1 MELKITAFRNSNG
14 IFYRAVILSEKH
26 PHLVRGFMWSTARP
40 ALQQRSGTALWGGFS
55 GLAIKKI
62 KNRLFLNVFEGKDF
76 TLAFFYSTL

>member
-1 MELKITAFRNSNG
+1 MTDRN
-14 IFYRAVILSEKH
+14 VL
-26 PHLVRGFMWSTARP
+26 WSTACPTSSATQWGRHY
-40 ALQQRSGTALWGGFS
+40 GGGFS